1 MEQMGLMLIIV
12 MRTVSRM
19 KFLIVILGL
28 NLWQELP
35 RKVHRLKSSSNYETT
50 PAEVMEVPVLGVI
63 PTIPAHNQLVKPEK
77 KKRPRPKADNCP
89 GQVLQKHT
97 LHSSVPNSPMESGKR
112 KHGRKSHPTQALPE
126 NEQVPEDEVDILQPE
141 DGVNCLQPK
150 DEVDVLQP
158 KMNYCPGQNSEPNTP
173 LRPKAN
179 NCPDKSFQKH
189 PPLPSDSKSP
199 LESSGRK
206 HGRKSHP
213 TQALP
218 ENERILEDEV
228 DTLQPED

>member
-1 MEQMGLMLIIV
+1 
-12 MRTVSRM
+12 
-19 KFLIVILGL
+19 
-28 NLWQELP
+28 
-35 RKVHRLKSSSNYETT
+35 
-50 PAEVMEVPVLGVI
+50 MEVPVLGVI

-97 LHSSVPNSPMESGKR
+97 LHSSVPNSPLQSGRR
-112 KHGRKSHPTQALPE
+112 KHCRKSPPNRALPE
-126 NEQVPEDEVDILQPE
+126 NEQILK
-141 DGVNCLQPK
+141 DDVNCLQPK

-179 NCPDKSFQKH
+179 NFPDKSFQKH
-189 PPLPSDSKSP
+189 PPLPSDSESP

-218 ENERILEDEV
+218 ENEWILVDEV
-228 DTLQPED
+228 DILQSEVGVNCLQPKDNVDVLQPVI